1 MEVSMGVQSAA
12 LLLSKLA
19 AAEKNFT
26 SDALA
31 ALGNDRHDYIR
42 YVELRDLIIECKAH
56 IERQAELCRCR

>member
-1 MEVSMGVQSAA
+1 MGVQSEA

-31 ALGNDRHDYIR
+31 ALANDRHDYIR
-42 YVELRDLIIECKAH
+42 YVELRDLIIECHAY